1 MVQVTVEVFVIV
13 IVISMVPA
21 APLDIPASAVSWFG
35 RQVTRP
41 AAVLDV
47 VDPEP
52 DVVEELAE
60 VVVTLAR
67 VVVVDEPAVEFDGEH
82 PAKPSATAS
91 AATPG
96 RTRAVNFMTRNPQA

>member
-47 VDPEP
+47 VDP